1 MPTMAARKALLVV
14 AAILV
19 GYAATAVSADGHA
32 RHPNL
37 IERIMEPIVRQVH
50 LSQIGGPMKQPL
62 LDGSHLS
69 FRKLNMESSAQGDTA
84 SEQSDNNAKDQP
96 GNDVANSDNTKSKEA
111 PGSGSNSHE
120 ASHRNPA
127 PASSVVIVQSSG
139 LPEPPP
145 ASFHSA
151 HPAPG
156 PFDLMQ
162 HFLNSFMAAPPVMN
176 PDFVPPPPLLPIVA
190 AAETAKKASEK
201 DNSSD
206 ANGVEVI
213 SVDVEVFVVP
223 NANGN
228 ATASGKNNATA
239 SAGSSAARSPL
250 FPRIFG
256 LHLNRSAFRA
266 VDIPHANTSAGAE
279 RQAAV
284 PSREPLQNGAAKQQV
299 PDGPVWGQVSSL
311 GIVLLTLLVLA
322 CILSCALGVVFTIT
336 WRKRRLQRGAG
347 STSFWITK
355 TGKLKLRRAGE
366 RGEVIVPVSR
376 IGDSWRA

>member
-1 MPTMAARKALLVV
+1 MAARKALLVV

-69 FRKLNMESSAQGDTA
+69 FRKMNFVRVGLHCLTPVRCLLFAQLNMESSAQGDTA
-84 SEQSDNNAKDQP
+84 SEQSDNNAKAQP
-96 GNDVANSDNTKSKEA
+96 GNDAGNSGNTKSKA
-111 PGSGSNSHE
+111 ASGSGSNSHE
-120 ASHRNPA
+120 ASHHNPA

-162 HFLNSFMAAPPVMN
+162 HFLNSFMAAPPMMT

-190 AAETAKKASEK
+190 AAETAKKANEK

-239 SAGSSAARSPL
+239 LAGSSAARSPL

-266 VDIPHANTSAGAE
+266 VDIPHANTSSGAE
-279 RQAAV
+279 RQAAI
-284 PSREPLQNGAAKQQV
+284 PSR
-299 PDGPVWGQVSSL
+299 
-311 GIVLLTLLVLA
+311 
-322 CILSCALGVVFTIT
+322 
-336 WRKRRLQRGAG
+336 KRH
-347 STSFWITK
+347 
-355 TGKLKLRRAGE
+355 
-366 RGEVIVPVSR
+366 
-376 IGDSWRA
+376 